1 MPNFGPV
8 HQRGP
13 KSRGSPQKVCLRLR
27 GHCYPHPSRDLAS
40 AGVLYHHGVAS
51 GCHGEKCYPVP
62 GSHEISLPTLSPSD
76 GCVWE
81 CRALPRGRMAP
92 SQVGDGPSAC
102 PLPSPFPGES
112 PVASQPTCG
121 HGSGSQGRPAA
132 GGEPREGLCWVAP
145 TRDAERRPGFMARS
159 SGEQSLPLRH
169 SSHAAGERKPE
180 PSWLP
185 AACLAFPAAALA
197 TASDGGVRS
206 RPRRLA
212 GHPHAGTL

>member
-1 MPNFGPV
+1 MQLCQILALCTKEVPSREAAPEKFVRGCEATAIPTPAGTWPV
-8 HQRGP
+8 LGFYTIMVLPLDAMGRNATQCQGAT
-13 KSRGSPQKVCLRLR
+13 KSPCLRQVPAMDACGSAVPCR
-27 GHCYPHPSRDLAS
+27 GDRW
-40 AGVLYHHGVAS
+40 
-51 GCHGEKCYPVP
+51 
-62 GSHEISLPTLSPSD
+62 LPPRWVTAPPP
-76 GCVWE
+76 
-81 CRALPRGRMAP
+81 AL
-92 SQVGDGPSAC
+92 C
-102 PLPSPFPGES
+102 PLPSPGES

-145 TRDAERRPGFMARS
+145 TRDAERRPGFMVRS

-197 TASDGGVRS
+197 TASDGG
-206 RPRRLA
+206 
-212 GHPHAGTL
+212 